1 VKNRFQSL
9 PFKINLQRYN
19 AATSYA
25 AAVVACG
32 LPASPGAAVGR
43 CTLWLLY
50 WRTSSSSDW
59 LTRSIGQWE
68 GWMMHVPANEKA
80 VSLNLHRYTAVGQ
93 IVFSAQDAE
102 AHRSRGGAHRTL
114 NQVDP

>member
-1 VKNRFQSL
+1 
-9 PFKINLQRYN
+9 
-19 AATSYA
+19 
-25 AAVVACG
+25 
-32 LPASPGAAVGR
+32 
-43 CTLWLLY
+43 
-50 WRTSSSSDW
+50 
-59 LTRSIGQWE
+59 
-68 GWMMHVPANEKA
+68 MMHVPANEKA